1 MMSFLREPLLHF
13 LVAGAVL
20 FGIYGWINGPAASS
34 QASKAR
40 QIQVSAAD
48 VQWLADNW
56 TRQWRRP
63 PTLDE
68 LRGLVTDYLNEQL
81 LAREA
86 RAMGLD
92 EDDVIVRRRLAQKL
106 TFLIDNTLRRA
117 EPSDTALQEFY
128 ERNGRQFQ
136 SDAHISFAHIYF
148 SPERRTDAQADAAAA
163 LRRLRD
169 SGAAPPPAELGDR
182 SLIETEFRDE
192 TERAVAGVFGAAF
205 AQAVFA
211 LEPGNWTGPIES
223 GYGLHLVRVVAL
235 RKGETR
241 PLSEVRA
248 RVIEEWRREQEKS
261 ALERY
266 LAELRKKYNVIIDD
280 TVKPLVA
287 PPTPLKVADQ

>member
-1 MMSFLREPLLHF
+1 MSLIREPLLHF
-13 LVAGAVL
+13 LVAGAAL
-20 FGIYGWINGPAASS
+20 FGIYAWINGPAEKSPT
-34 QASKAR
+34 SKAT
-40 QIQVSAAD
+40 QIQVKAGD
-48 VQWLADNW
+48 VDWLAENW

-63 PTLDE
+63 PTHDE

-106 TFLIDNTLRRA
+106 TFLIDNTLRSA
-117 EPSDTALQEFY
+117 EPSDIELQKFY
-128 ERNGRQFQ
+128 EGRDRRFQ
-136 SDAHISFAHIYF
+136 TDARISFVHIYF
-148 SPERRTDAQADAAAA
+148 SQERRADAQADAKVALQRLHERGAA
-163 LRRLRD
+163 L
-169 SGAAPPPAELGDR
+169 PPEELGDR

-192 TERAVAGVFGAAF
+192 TEQGVSAALGHGF
-205 AQAVFA
+205 ARTVFA

-235 RKGETR
+235 RRSETR

-261 ALERY
+261 AHERY
-266 LAELRKKYNVIIDD
+266 LAELRKKYNVVIDES
-280 TVKPLVA
+280 VKPLIA
-287 PPTPLKVADQ
+287 PVTPIKVADQ